1 MAQCGVPK
9 SIGTRPLASANANSR
24 SSVILFDMATLR
36 KQLVLCLRNKG
47 YEVSLERRKIY
58 QVLPDPEAASHGQLR
73 VIDES
78 GEDYLYP
85 ERFFVSLTLP
95 RTLRKAVLAAV

>member
-1 MAQCGVPK
+1 
-9 SIGTRPLASANANSR
+9 
-24 SSVILFDMATLR
+24 MATTR
-36 KQLVLCLRNKG
+36 RQLVLCLRNKG

-58 QVLPDPEAASHGQLR
+58 QVLPDREAASHGQLR

-85 ERFFVSLTLP
+85 ERFFVPITLP
-95 RTLRKAVLAAV
+95 RTLRRAVLAAV

>member
-1 MAQCGVPK
+1 MK
-9 SIGTRPLASANANSR
+9 SKK
-24 SSVILFDMATLR
+24 TL
-36 KQLVLCLRNKG
+36 VVCVRNDG

-58 QVLPDPEAASHGQLR
+58 ELLPDTDAESHGQIR

-85 ERFFVSLTLP
+85 ADYFVRIELP
-95 RTLRKAVLAAV
+95 KDTQTAVIEAA